1 MSWVNVGNIKG
12 DTGST
17 GATGATGKGIS
28 SIVGTTG
35 NDATTVAVS
44 FDDGSST
51 SFEVMNGQPGY
62 YVDVNYGDIVWESG
76 KKAYEITFRFYK
88 PDGTLN
94 TTKMYAMKFDKTYP
108 NGYFAGNVR
117 NGTLTLYSF
126 DPEDT
131 IKILV
136 GLYDS
141 TNNKFTKV
149 YYRILH
155 LATGPSTINVNG
167 KLDINFNG
175 TAYTTAKLYPA
186 RNDVL
191 SSDTDIKLKL
201 IPIDTYTVE
210 QTVTISNGYFDL
222 ANILDPTKA
231 YICNLGVTDSYGN
244 IIRYTSTFI
253 IPAMKSGSSITVDTT
268 LDDTSNNP
276 IANAPVATAIEDLQT
291 DIGTITSAQQS
302 NLNILGS

>member
-1 MSWVNVGNIKG
+1 MVWVNVGNIKG
-12 DTGST
+12 ETGV
-17 GATGATGKGIS
+17 TGKGIS

-35 NDATTVAVS
+35 NDSTTVAVS
-44 FDDGSST
+44 YDDGTST

-62 YVDVNYGDIVWESG
+62 YVDVDYSDVVWASG
-76 KKAYEITFRFYK
+76 KKTYQITFKFYK

-94 TTKMYAMKFDKTYP
+94 TTRMFALKYDKSHP
-108 NGYFAGNVR
+108 NGYFAGNVS

-136 GLYDS
+136 GLYDYS
-141 TNNKFTKV
+141 TSQFTKV

-167 KLDINFNG
+167 KLNINFNG
-175 TAYTTAKLYPA
+175 TEYTTAKLYPA

-191 SSDTDIKLKL
+191 SSDNDIKLQL
-201 IPIDTYTVE
+201 IPIATNTVQQE
-210 QTVTISNGYFDL
+210 VTISDGYFDL
-222 ANILDPTKA
+222 SSILDPTKA

-253 IPAMKSGSSITVDTT
+253 IPAMKSGNSLTIDTA

-276 IANAPVATAIEDLQT
+276 IANAPVTTAIEDLQN
-291 DIGTITSAQQS
+291 DIGTITSAQS
-302 NLNILGS
+302 ANLTLLGS